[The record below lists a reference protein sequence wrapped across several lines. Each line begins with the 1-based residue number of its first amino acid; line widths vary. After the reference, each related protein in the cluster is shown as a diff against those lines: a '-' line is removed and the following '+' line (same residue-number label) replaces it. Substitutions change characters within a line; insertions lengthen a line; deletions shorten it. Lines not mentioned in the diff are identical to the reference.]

1 MTENL
6 FFSKEM
12 VTKQLIENYYT
23 MAHRGNETARFSFAS
38 VESQFLY
45 TDIQKTLKEMKIF
58 FVLYGENKTDVILM
72 NK

>member
-1 MTENL
+1 MLGTQIFIL
-6 FFSKEM
+6 SASKKQSKKFDRKFIFSKEM

-45 TDIQKTLKEMKIF
+45 TDIQKH
-58 FVLYGENKTDVILM
+58 
-72 NK
+72 